1 MTTLFS
7 LRTAVVAASTTLLF
21 GGGIAAAGSALASSP
36 SSSGTTGGAA
46 TLVSERG
53 IVCPRGQHA
62 FHAPGGAVTCIPNG
76 QLKPTPAPAPTP
88 AQ

>member
-7 LRTAVVAASTTLLF
+7 LRTAVVVASTTLLF
-21 GGGIAAAGSALASSP
+21 GGGLTAAGSALASSP
-36 SSSGTTGGAA
+36 SPPGATTGAA
-46 TLVSERG
+46 TIVSERG

-62 FHAPGGAVTCIPNG
+62 FHAPGGTVTCIPNG
-76 QLKPTPAPAPTP
+76 QLKPTPAPAP